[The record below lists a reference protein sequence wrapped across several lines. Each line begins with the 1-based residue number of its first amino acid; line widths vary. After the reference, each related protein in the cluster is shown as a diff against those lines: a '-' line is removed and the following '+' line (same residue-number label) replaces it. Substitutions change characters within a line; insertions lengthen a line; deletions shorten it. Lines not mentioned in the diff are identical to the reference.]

1 MNFYMPTKVV
11 LEDNCVKENG
21 TEIKKFGKKAMLVTG
36 ARSAK
41 LNGAQEDV
49 ITVLEQEKIAY
60 TVFDRIK
67 SNPDINSVYEG
78 AKIAREEKVDFIISI
93 GGGSPMDAGKAIALL
108 AAQDVQREELFSG
121 KYGSE
126 VLPMVHI
133 PTTAGTGSEVTPY
146 AILTNDGLQTKTSLS
161 SPILFPKLALC
172 DPKYM
177 LSLSKEVTIN
187 TAIDALSHAIEG
199 MLTKKSSKVTD
210 VLAIESI
217 KNIISCYEELKSGE
231 LTLDQRKSLL
241 YASTLAGMVIAH
253 TGTTAVHSMGYS
265 LTYFRDIDHGR
276 ANGMILPYFMQ
287 KLEGKMGD
295 TITTI
300 YQAMGVSDN
309 EHLKEW
315 LDGLLGEKE
324 SITREEIEEFSLI
337 AINAKN
343 IKNCSVE
350 LSLEEMKEI
359 YLQSFGLQ

>member
-1 MNFYMPTKVV
+1 
-11 LEDNCVKENG
+11 
-21 TEIKKFGKKAMLVTG
+21 
-36 ARSAK
+36 
-41 LNGAQEDV
+41 
-49 ITVLEQEKIAY
+49 
-60 TVFDRIK
+60 
-67 SNPDINSVYEG
+67 
-78 AKIAREEKVDFIISI
+78 
-93 GGGSPMDAGKAIALL
+93 
-108 AAQDVQREELFSG
+108 VQREELFSG

-146 AILTNDGLQTKTSLS
+146 AILTNDVLQTKMSLS

-177 LSLSKEVTIN
+177 VSLSKEVTIN

-217 KNIISCYEELKSGE
+217 KNIVSCYEELKSGE
-231 LTLDQRKSLL
+231 LTLDQRRSLL

-276 ANGMILPYFMQ
+276 ANGIILPYFMK
-287 KLEGKMGD
+287 KLEEKMGD
-295 TITTI
+295 TIATI
-300 YQAMGVSDN
+300 YQAMGVKDN
-309 EHLKEW
+309 KQIKEW

-337 AINAKN
+337 AIKAKN

-359 YLQSFGLQ
+359 YLQSFGLE